1 MSTIEAYVQQV
12 IGRIAPGVPGRS
24 RIEADLRTHLE
35 ERVAAGEPATEAVAR
50 MGDPA
55 DVARAYLEGV
65 DLALAA
71 PARRLGGF
79 LFDMALGATMVLAV
93 ALVFAI
99 SSRHSPTGE
108 FPSNWREIPVTIS
121 LVGAAFVL
129 GILYFPVLET
139 VFGQTV
145 GKRVFGTAV
154 AREGGE
160 QIGFGQ
166 AVLRRLPL
174 LFDFWPV
181 DAAFLF
187 FTKKRQRAFDI
198 VARTVV
204 IETWG
209 GERAWAW
216 TVLAWIP
223 PALLMLAIQLVLH

>member
-1 MSTIEAYVQQV
+1 MSTIESYVHAV
-12 IGRIAPGVPGRS
+12 IDRIAPGVPGRS
-24 RIEADLRTHLE
+24 RIEADLRAHLE

-55 DVARAYLEGV
+55 AVARAYLEGV

-79 LFDMALGATMVLAV
+79 LFDMALGTTLLFALALMAAV
-93 ALVFAI
+93 I
-99 SSRHSPTGE
+99 MRHSPGGE
-108 FPSNWREIPVTIS
+108 LPAELFPIAIFMA
-121 LVGAAFVL
+121 GAVFVFGL
-129 GILYFPVLET
+129 LYFPVLEA

-154 AREGGE
+154 SRENGE
-160 QIGFGQ
+160 RIGFGA
-166 AVLRRLPL
+166 AVLRRLPF

-204 IETWG
+204 IETG
-209 GERAWAW
+209 GGRRAWAW
-216 TVLAWIP
+216 TVLLWVP
-223 PALLMLAIQLVLH
+223 PALLLALGVWLVH